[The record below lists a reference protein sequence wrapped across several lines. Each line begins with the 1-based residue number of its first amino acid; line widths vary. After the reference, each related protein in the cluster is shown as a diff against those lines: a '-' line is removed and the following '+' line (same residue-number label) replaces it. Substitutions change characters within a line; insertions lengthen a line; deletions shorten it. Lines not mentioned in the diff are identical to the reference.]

1 MLSTNWKTEK
11 GIEPKS
17 HIDLKNKPVILLG
30 QGSRGVAPP
39 FISLYANTNK
49 ESTVALLFVYVEQ
62 PWLEKR
68 KTTHEPRSRQ
78 ERALLPL

>member
-1 MLSTNWKTEK
+1 MEK

-17 HIDLKNKPVILLG
+17 HTDLKNKPVILLG

-49 ESTVALLFVYVEQ
+49 ESTVAPLFLYVEQ
-62 PWLEKR
+62 PFLYVEQTEDYTRTLLQTR
-68 KTTHEPRSRQ
+68 KGSSSSIISH
-78 ERALLPL
+78 